1 MSQPMSRVG
10 VEERKTSMGFVQ
22 TITRY
27 RPVRCA
33 GCPVRG
39 RCHKAKDERVIEV
52 NHNMRRHRSRV
63 RELLTSPEGIAHRKA
78 RPAQVEQAFARLKSA
93 KAFRRFL
100 CRGLDRVAT
109 EFGLLVTAHNI
120 AKMAVTG
127 A

>member
-1 MSQPMSRVG
+1 MECVG
-10 VEERKTSMGFVQ
+10 VEEKETGTGFVQ
-22 TITRY
+22 AITRY
-27 RPVRCA
+27 RAVRCT

-39 RCHKAKDERVIEV
+39 KCHKAKGERVIEV
-52 NHNMRRHRSRV
+52 NHNLRRHRAGV
-63 RELLTSPEGIAHRKA
+63 RELLTSPEGIIHRKA